1 MTLLDPLNYEN
12 IRIEE
17 SDYTRRAEIDVTL
30 MHKLVCDLSVGLSPH
45 MLFLA
50 VELKSKDDHAFALR
64 WWLSYKKTELSFI
77 SFYRY

>member
-12 IRIEE
+12 ISIEE

-50 VELKSKDDHAFALR
+50 VPSWA
-64 WWLSYKKTELSFI
+64 
-77 SFYRY
+77 